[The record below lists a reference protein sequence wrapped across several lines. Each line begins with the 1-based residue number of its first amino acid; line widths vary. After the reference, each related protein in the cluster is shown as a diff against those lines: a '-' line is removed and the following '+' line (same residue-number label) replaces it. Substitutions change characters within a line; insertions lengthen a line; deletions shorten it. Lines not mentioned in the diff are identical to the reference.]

1 MIEIPMAHGHT
12 ALIDEKHQE
21 LLGWGRKWRPLV
33 QKHTVYAIARL
44 PRLDGKQR
52 TMYMHR
58 LIAGAQPGQKVLHID
73 RNGLNNTSANLR
85 VVGAAAKPS
94 PDQPTFL
101 ATGVT
106 WDAGLRMWAAA
117 IKEDDGTT
125 TRVGIFDEEM
135 DAVKMVEWATMR
147 QHGLIGPPDS
157 ASPKAADAAD
167 LSSLIG
173 QPWDSLLG
181 D

>member
-1 MIEIPMAHGHT
+1 MIEIPMAHGYT

-33 QKHTVYAIARL
+33 QKHTVYAITRL

-58 LIAGAQPGQKVLHID
+58 LITGAQPGQKVLHLD
-73 RNGLNNTSANLR
+73 GNGLNNTRANLR
-85 VVGAAAKPS
+85 VVGAAAKQP
-94 PDQPTFL
+94 PDHL
-101 ATGVT
+101 NGHCMGVT

-117 IKEDDGTT
+117 IKEDDGTM

-135 DAVKMVEWATMR
+135 DAVKMVEFATMR
-147 QHGLIGPPDS
+147 QLGLIGPPDS
-157 ASPKAADAAD
+157 GSPEAAKAPD
-167 LSSLIG
+167 LSSL
-173 QPWDSLLG
+173 LG
-181 D
+181 